1 MPLPTASTYN
11 EASPPINAALM
22 EESPAERFARE
33 GYLCPIPVLT
43 AHEIDAARDPILALA
58 GADGGQLLPH
68 FKHKLHLMFGW
79 ADQLVHH
86 PRVLD
91 AVEAV
96 LGPDLLCWTSN
107 LLIKGPG
114 HPSFVSWHQDASY
127 WGLDPLE
134 VVTAW
139 IALTPSAVASGCV
152 SVRPGSHHGPKLV
165 HVDTYDR
172 DNLLTRGQAIPEEIM
187 TPETADLVLAP
198 GEMSLHH
205 IMLVHGSG
213 PNQTDAPRIGFA
225 IRYMSARVR
234 KLGRPESAMVVRG
247 SGQMST
253 FVPEARPRGD
263 FELAGRVAH
272 NRAVRRQVRN
282 NFRPVGP
289 TSTGGRARLA
299 LKGGLSVG
307 GLDLLHAGLKMKAL
321 FSRHPA

>member
-1 MPLPTASTYN
+1 MPPLTATQCD
-11 EASPPINAALM
+11 EAAPSMDVPPL
-22 EESPAERFARE
+22 EESPAARYARE
-33 GYLCPIPVLT
+33 GYLCPVPVLT
-43 AHEIDAARDPILALA
+43 ADETEATRDQILALA
-58 GADGGQLLPH
+58 GADGGQLPPH
-68 FKHKLHLMFGW
+68 FKHKLHLMFEW
-79 ADQLVHH
+79 ADRLVHH

-91 AVEAV
+91 AVEAI
-96 LGPDLLCWTSN
+96 LGPDVLCWTSN

-114 HPSFVSWHQDASY
+114 HRSFVSWHQDASY
-127 WGLDPLE
+127 WGLDPHE

-152 SVRPGSHHGPKLV
+152 SVRPGSHGGPKLV

-172 DNLLTRGQAIPEEIM
+172 DNLLTRGQAIPEEMM

-213 PNQTDAPRIGFA
+213 PNRTEVPRIGFA
-225 IRYMSARVR
+225 IRYMSARVQ

-247 SGQMST
+247 SGHEST
-253 FVPEARPRGD
+253 FVPETRPHGD
-263 FELAGRVAH
+263 FDLAGRVAH

-282 NFRPVGP
+282 NFRPIGP

-307 GLDLLHAGLKMKAL
+307 GLDLLHAGLKVKAL
-321 FSRHPA
+321 FSR